1 MKIALV
7 SKKNR
12 WFEQILSSLHGEHTV
27 IPIHHKEDLE
37 TSLSTHSPDWVFVF
51 HWSYIIDKS
60 IYSKYK
66 CVSFHTGNLPNDR
79 GGSPIQNQ
87 ILNGKK
93 FSRVNAIVVQDPVDS
108 GAVYCSKEI
117 SLQGSLQDIWGVIT
131 DSVITLIQHCII
143 TNPTPIEQVGSST
156 TYKRKKDNIL
166 KLTDIKSIYNQIRML
181 DGESYPNTYLEI
193 DGFKLDFSRATMD
206 GDQILSDVRIYKI

>member
-12 WFEQILSSLHGEHTV
+12 WFEQILSSLHSEHTV

-79 GGSPIQNQ
+79 GGCFWFRNES
-87 ILNGKK
+87 
-93 FSRVNAIVVQDPVDS
+93 
-108 GAVYCSKEI
+108 
-117 SLQGSLQDIWGVIT
+117 
-131 DSVITLIQHCII
+131 
-143 TNPTPIEQVGSST
+143 TNDNSNTW
-156 TYKRKKDNIL
+156 YKL
-166 KLTDIKSIYNQIRML
+166 
-181 DGESYPNTYLEI
+181 GYLE
-193 DGFKLDFSRATMD
+193 R
-206 GDQILSDVRIYKI
+206 